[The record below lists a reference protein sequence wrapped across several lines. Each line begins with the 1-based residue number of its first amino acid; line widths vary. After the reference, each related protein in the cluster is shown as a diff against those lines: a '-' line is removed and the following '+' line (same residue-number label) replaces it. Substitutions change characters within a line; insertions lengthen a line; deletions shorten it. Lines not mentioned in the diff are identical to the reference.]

1 MLFFCQKSKNR
12 RICIYFFSNFRLKNH
27 INKTERCKTMIV
39 DNIELDKENIEFNN
53 ALEIITHTQ
62 KTVYLTGK
70 AGTGKTTF
78 LKYLKTTIDK
88 NMVIVAPTGVAAIN
102 AGGQTIHSFFQ
113 ISPSLFVPNDKR
125 LRKAANMGDDDQST
139 IFEHFVYSKE
149 KRKIISNLEILV
161 IDEVSMVRCDLLDVI
176 DRLLRIFRKK
186 EYLPFGGVQVILI
199 GDTFQLPP
207 VLKDEDK
214 EILMPHYESEFFF
227 SSKVIQETQPIY
239 IELKKIY
246 RQKDQRF
253 INLLNKI
260 RNSNLTPEQLKG
272 LNTKYEPSFDFE
284 KYTNCIMLCTHNE
297 KVREINAEKL
307 SRITTS
313 LRRFNANIAGDFP
326 DRNFPTER
334 SLELKIDAQVMFIKN
349 DKDKK
354 YYNGKIGKIIRI
366 EEEKIIVEDELKN
379 EIEVEQ
385 QVWKNIKYTWGEKES
400 KIEEEE
406 MGSFTQFPLK
416 LAWAITV
423 HKSQGLTFEKIIAD
437 LGGAFAAG
445 QVYVALSRCT
455 SFEGLVLASPIPH
468 TAIKTDKRVMA
479 FAKTE
484 TSKAAISKE
493 INEGKADFY
502 YKKVRKAA
510 KNKDFEG
517 LYDNLIEALEYR
529 NDIKTEDFRK
539 HFLFWA
545 KKLTTSKPIQEIK
558 EVKIETKQQLT
569 QEEKQ
574 KIYEEILQEKK
585 PKKINPIKPS
595 ISKETPK
602 KDENNYKRWTIKEE
616 NQLKDL
622 FHLGHTIKEITKIMD
637 RDKDA
642 IISRLHKIQTKKD

>member
-1 MLFFCQKSKNR
+1 
-12 RICIYFFSNFRLKNH
+12 
-27 INKTERCKTMIV
+27 MIV
-39 DNIELDKENIEFNN
+39 DNIKLDQDNVEFNN
-53 ALEIITHTQ
+53 ALEIIKHT
-62 KTVYLTGK
+62 KRTVYLTGK

-88 NMVIVAPTGVAAIN
+88 NMIIVAPTGVAAIN

-125 LRKAANMGDDDQST
+125 LRKSANMGDDDQST

-149 KRKIISNLEILV
+149 KRKIIANLEILV

-176 DRLLRIFRKK
+176 DRLLRIFRKN
-186 EYLPFGGVQVILI
+186 EFVPFGGVQVILI

-207 VLKDEDK
+207 ILKDEDK

-260 RNSNLTPEQLKG
+260 RNSNLTHEQLKG

-284 KYTNCIMLCTHNE
+284 KHTNCIMLCTHNE
-297 KVREINAEKL
+297 KVREINTEKL
-307 SRITTS
+307 SRITTP
-313 LRRFNANIAGDFP
+313 LRKFNATLAGDFP
-326 DRNFPTER
+326 DRNFPTEK

-354 YYNGKIGKIIRI
+354 YYNGKIGKIVRI
-366 EEEKIIVEDELKN
+366 EEEKIIVEDEAKN
-379 EIEVEQ
+379 QIEVEQ
-385 QVWKNIKYTWGEKES
+385 QVWKNIKYTWGEKEG

-406 MGSFTQFPLK
+406 LGSFTQFPLK

-437 LGGAFAAG
+437 LGNAFAAG
-445 QVYVALSRCT
+445 QVYVALSRCI
-455 SFEGLVLASPIPH
+455 SFEGLILASPIPH
-468 TAIKTDKRVMA
+468 KAIKTDKRVMA

-493 INEGKADFY
+493 IDEGKADFF
-502 YKKVRKAA
+502 YKKTRQAA

-517 LYDNLIEALEYR
+517 LYDNLMQALEYR

-545 KKLTTSKPIQEIK
+545 EKLTAPKPVKEKKEI
-558 EVKIETKQQLT
+558 EPKQQLSK
-569 QEEKQ
+569 EEKQ
-574 KIYEEILQEKK
+574 KIYEEILQENKH
-585 PKKINPIKPS
+585 KKIKPTKS
-595 ISKETPK
+595 PTGKEIPK
-602 KDENNYKRWTIKEE
+602 TDEKTYKRWTIKEE

-622 FHLGHTIKEITKIMD
+622 FHLGHTIKEITKIMG

-642 IISRLHKIQTKKD
+642 IISRLHKIEVKK

>member
-1 MLFFCQKSKNR
+1 
-12 RICIYFFSNFRLKNH
+12 
-27 INKTERCKTMIV
+27 MIV
-39 DNIELDKENIEFNN
+39 DNIKLDKDNVEFNN
-53 ALEIITHTQ
+53 ALDLIKHTD
-62 KTVYLTGK
+62 KTVYLTGR

-88 NMVIVAPTGVAAIN
+88 NMVVVAPTGVAAIN

-113 ISPSLFVPNDKR
+113 ISPSLYVPNDKR
-125 LRKAANMGDDDQST
+125 LRKDSKMGDDDKST

-149 KRKIISNLEILV
+149 KRKIITSLEILV

-186 EYLPFGGVQVILI
+186 ETVPFGGVQVLLI

-207 VLKDEDK
+207 VMKEEHK
-214 EILMPHYESEFFF
+214 EILMEHYESEFFF
-227 SSKVIQETQPIY
+227 SSKVIQQVEPIY

-260 RNSNLTPEQLKG
+260 RNSNLTYDQLQG
-272 LNTKYEPSFDFE
+272 LNKKYEPNFDFE

-297 KVREINAEKL
+297 KVSEINSEKL
-307 SRITTS
+307 NRLTTS
-313 LRRFNANIAGDFP
+313 LQKFEAVVEGEFP
-326 DRNFPTER
+326 EKNFPTNKM
-334 SLELKIDAQVMFIKN
+334 LELKIDAQVMFVKN

-354 YYNGKIGKIIRI
+354 YYNGKIGKIVRL
-366 EEEKIIVEDELKN
+366 ENEKIIVEDESKN

-385 QVWKNIKYTWGEKES
+385 QVWKNIKYVWNDEKG

-406 MGSFTQFPLK
+406 LGSFTQFPIK

-437 LGGAFAAG
+437 VGSAFAAG

-455 SFEGLVLASPIPH
+455 SFEGLILSSPIPH
-468 TAIKTDKRVMA
+468 RAIKTDKRVVA

-484 TSKAAISKE
+484 TSKAAISQQ
-493 INEGKADFY
+493 INDGKADFY
-502 YKKVRKAA
+502 YKKARQAA
-510 KNKDFEG
+510 KKKDFEAV
-517 LYDNLIEALEYR
+517 YDNFIEALEYR
-529 NDIKTEDFRK
+529 NDIKTDEFKR

-545 KKLTTSKPIQEIK
+545 KKLTSFEEKKQVKLEP
-558 EVKIETKQQLT
+558 KIEEKPKEQQEDQNENQEVYKT
-569 QEEKQ
+569 IHQKIAPSEKAYSIEEKR
-574 KIYEEILQEKK
+574 KTNEHA
-585 PKKINPIKPS
+585 
-595 ISKETPK
+595 
-602 KDENNYKRWTIKEE
+602 YKRWTIKEE
-616 NQLKDL
+616 QQLKDL
-622 FHLGHTIKEITKIMD
+622 FHLGHTIKEISKIMG

-642 IISRLHKIQTKKD
+642 IISRLHKIELKK

>member
-1 MLFFCQKSKNR
+1 
-12 RICIYFFSNFRLKNH
+12 
-27 INKTERCKTMIV
+27 MIV
-39 DNIELDKENIEFNN
+39 DNIKLDKDNIEFNN
-53 ALEIITHTQ
+53 ALDLIKHTE
-62 KTVYLTGK
+62 KTIYLTGK

-88 NMVIVAPTGVAAIN
+88 RMVIVAPTGVAAIN

-113 ISPSLFVPNDKR
+113 IAPSLYVPNDKR
-125 LRKAANMGDDDQST
+125 LRKAANMGDDDKST

-149 KRKIISNLEILV
+149 KRKIITSLEVLV

-186 EYLPFGGVQVILI
+186 ETVPFGGVQVLLI

-207 VLKDEDK
+207 VMKDEEK
-214 EILMPHYESEFFF
+214 EILMEHYESEFFF
-227 SSKVIQETQPIY
+227 SSKVIQQIEPIY

-260 RNSNLTPEQLKG
+260 RNSNLTYDQLQG
-272 LNTKYEPSFDFE
+272 LNTKYDPKFDFE
-284 KYTNCIMLCTHNE
+284 KHTNCIMLCTHNE
-297 KVREINAEKL
+297 KVKEVNSEKL
-307 SRITTS
+307 TRLTTS
-313 LRRFNANIAGDFP
+313 LQTFEAKIEGEFP
-326 DRNFPTER
+326 DKNFPTNR
-334 SLELKIDAQVMFIKN
+334 NLELKLNAQVMFVKN
-349 DKDKK
+349 DSDKEKK
-354 YYNGKIGKIIRI
+354 YYNGKIGKIIRL
-366 EEEKIIVEDELKN
+366 ESEKIIVEDDFKN

-385 QVWKNIKYTWGEKES
+385 EVWKNIKYVWNDEKG

-406 MGSFTQFPLK
+406 LGSFTQYPIK

-437 LGGAFAAG
+437 VGNAFAAG

-455 SFEGLVLASPIPH
+455 SFEGLILSSPIPH
-468 TAIKTDKRVMA
+468 RAIKTDKRVMK

-484 TSKAAISKE
+484 TSKAAISQQ
-493 INEGKADFY
+493 INDGKADFY
-502 YKKVRKAA
+502 YKKTRQAA

-517 LYDNLIEALEYR
+517 VYDNFINALEFR

-545 KKLTTSKPIQEIK
+545 EQWSFPQERNTNPKDKETEISLPNAEGKKQEFLEKIIDKSLTSEKVQANK
-558 EVKIETKQQLT
+558 EVRKTN
-569 QEEKQ
+569 EK
-574 KIYEEILQEKK
+574 
-585 PKKINPIKPS
+585 P
-595 ISKETPK
+595 
-602 KDENNYKRWTIKEE
+602 YKRWTIKEE
-616 NQLKDL
+616 QKLKDL
-622 FHLGHTIKEITKIMD
+622 FHLGHTIKEITKIIG

-642 IISRLHKIQTKKD
+642 IISRLHKIELRK

>member
-1 MLFFCQKSKNR
+1 
-12 RICIYFFSNFRLKNH
+12 
-27 INKTERCKTMIV
+27 MIV

-53 ALEIITHTQ
+53 ALDIITHTK

-78 LKYLKTTIDK
+78 LKYLKTTVDK

-125 LRKAANMGDDDQST
+125 LRKVANIGDDDQST
-139 IFEHFVYSKE
+139 IFEHFTYSKE
-149 KRKIISNLEILV
+149 KRKIITNLEILV

-186 EYLPFGGVQVILI
+186 EYAPFGGVQVVLI

-207 VLKDEDK
+207 VLKEEDK
-214 EILMPHYESEFFF
+214 ELLMPHYESEFFF

-260 RNSNLTPEQLKG
+260 RNSNLTREQLKG
-272 LNTKYEPSFDFE
+272 LNTKYEPTFDFE
-284 KYTNCIMLCTHNE
+284 NYTNCIMLCTHNE
-297 KVREINAEKL
+297 KVREVNNEKL
-307 SRITTS
+307 SRITTPI
-313 LRRFNANIAGDFP
+313 RKFNAALSGDFP
-326 DRNFPTER
+326 DRNFPTEKN
-334 SLELKIDAQVMFIKN
+334 LEIKIDAQVMFIKN

-366 EEEKIIVEDELKN
+366 EEGKIIVEDESKN

-385 QVWKNIKYTWGEKES
+385 QVWKNIKYTWGEKEG

-406 MGSFTQFPLK
+406 LGSFTQFPLK

-468 TAIKTDKRVMA
+468 RAIKTDKRVMA

-484 TSKAAISKE
+484 TSKAAISEE
-493 INEGKADFY
+493 INAGKADFY
-502 YKKVRKAA
+502 YKKTRQAA
-510 KNKDFEG
+510 KHKDFEG
-517 LYDNLIEALEYR
+517 VYDNFIEALKYR
-529 NDIKTEDFRK
+529 NDTNTEDFRK

-545 KKLTTSKPIQEIK
+545 KKLTSFEDKK
-558 EVKIETKQQLT
+558 EVSTEAKENNKVEKSEINQINNTEKIIPSKLSTLSSGK
-569 QEEKQ
+569 K
-574 KIYEEILQEKK
+574 QEKK
-585 PKKINPIKPS
+585 TN
-595 ISKETPK
+595 
-602 KDENNYKRWTIKEE
+602 ENSHKRWTIKEE
-616 NQLKDL
+616 NRLKDL
-622 FHLGHTIKEITKIMD
+622 FHLGHTIKEITKIMG

-642 IISRLHKIQTKKD
+642 IISRLHKIELKK

>member
-1 MLFFCQKSKNR
+1 
-12 RICIYFFSNFRLKNH
+12 
-27 INKTERCKTMIV
+27 MIV
-39 DNIELDKENIEFNN
+39 DNIKLDKDNIEFNN
-53 ALEIITHTQ
+53 ALDLIKHTE
-62 KTVYLTGK
+62 KTIYLTGK

-88 NMVIVAPTGVAAIN
+88 KMVIVAPTGVAAIN

-113 ISPSLFVPNDKR
+113 IAPSLYVPNDKR
-125 LRKAANMGDDDQST
+125 LRKDSKMGDDDKST

-149 KRKIISNLEILV
+149 KRKIITSLEILV

-186 EYLPFGGVQVILI
+186 ETVPFGGVQVLLI

-207 VLKDEDK
+207 VMKEEHK
-214 EILMPHYESEFFF
+214 EILMEYYESEFFF
-227 SSKVIQETQPIY
+227 SSKVIQQIEPIY

-260 RNSNLTPEQLKG
+260 RNSNLTYDQLQG
-272 LNTKYEPSFDFE
+272 LNKKYDPKFDFE
-284 KYTNCIMLCTHNE
+284 KHTNCIMLCTHNE
-297 KVREINAEKL
+297 KVSEINSEKL
-307 SRITTS
+307 IRLTAPLQKFEAKIE
-313 LRRFNANIAGDFP
+313 GEFP
-326 DRNFPTER
+326 ERNFPTNQ
-334 SLELKIDAQVMFIKN
+334 SLELKLDAQVMFVKN
-349 DKDKK
+349 DSDKEKK
-354 YYNGKIGKIIRI
+354 YYNGKIGKIIRL
-366 EEEKIIVEDELKN
+366 ESEKIIVEDDFKN

-385 QVWKNIKYTWGEKES
+385 EVWKNIKYVWNDEKG

-406 MGSFTQFPLK
+406 LGSFTQFPLK

-437 LGGAFAAG
+437 VGNAFAAG

-455 SFEGLVLASPIPH
+455 SFEGLILASPIPH
-468 TAIKTDKRVMA
+468 RAIKTDKRVMA

-484 TSKAAISKE
+484 TSKAAISQQ
-493 INEGKADFY
+493 INDGKADFY
-502 YKKVRKAA
+502 YKKTRQAA

-517 LYDNLIEALEYR
+517 VYDNFINALEFR
-529 NDIKTEDFRK
+529 NDIKTEEFRT

-545 KKLTTSKPIQEIK
+545 EKLTAPQPIQEK
-558 EVKIETKQQLT
+558 NEVKAESKIEEKKKEQ
-569 QEEKQ
+569 QEEVYPSINQKNTPSQ
-574 KIYEEILQEKK
+574 KINQ
-585 PKKINPIKPS
+585 N
-595 ISKETPK
+595 KETQQ
-602 KDENNYKRWTIKEE
+602 NYKRWTIKEE
-616 NQLKDL
+616 QKLKDL

-642 IISRLHKIQTKKD
+642 IISRLHKIELKK

>member
-1 MLFFCQKSKNR
+1 
-12 RICIYFFSNFRLKNH
+12 
-27 INKTERCKTMIV
+27 MIV
-39 DNIELDKENIEFNN
+39 DNIELDRENIEFNN
-53 ALEIITHTQ
+53 ALDLIKHTE
-62 KTVYLTGK
+62 KTIYLTGK

-78 LKYLKTTIDK
+78 LKYLKTTINK

-113 ISPSLFVPNDKR
+113 IAPSLYVPNDKR
-125 LRKAANMGDDDQST
+125 LRKDSKMGDEDKST

-149 KRKIISNLEILV
+149 KRKIITSLEILV

-186 EYLPFGGVQVILI
+186 ETVPFGGVQVLLI

-207 VLKDEDK
+207 VMKDEHK
-214 EILMPHYESEFFF
+214 EILMEYYESEFFF
-227 SSKVIQETQPIY
+227 SSKVIQQIEPIY

-260 RNSNLTPEQLKG
+260 RNSNLTYDQLQG
-272 LNTKYEPSFDFE
+272 LNTKYEPNFDFE

-297 KVREINAEKL
+297 KVSEINAEKL
-307 SRITTS
+307 ARLTTS
-313 LRRFNANIAGDFP
+313 LQTFNATVEEEFP
-326 DRNFPTER
+326 DKNFPTNR
-334 SLELKIDAQVMFIKN
+334 NLELKINAQVMFVKN

-354 YYNGKIGKIIRI
+354 YYNGKIGKIIRV
-366 EEEKIIVEDELKN
+366 EGEKIIVEDEAKN
-379 EIEVEQ
+379 QIEVEQ
-385 QVWKNIKYTWGEKES
+385 QVWKNIKYKWNDEKG

-406 MGSFTQFPLK
+406 LGSFTQYPIK

-437 LGGAFAAG
+437 VGNAFAAG

-468 TAIKTDKRVMA
+468 RAIKTDKRVMA

-484 TSKAAISKE
+484 TSKAAISQE
-493 INEGKADFY
+493 INDGKADFY
-502 YKKVRKAA
+502 YKKTRQAA

-517 LYDNLIEALEYR
+517 VYDNFIQALDYR

-545 KKLTTSKPIQEIK
+545 EKLTAPQPIQEKKEVKVKPIQEK
-558 EVKIETKQQLT
+558 KKREQEVH
-569 QEEKQ
+569 Q
-574 KIYEEILQEKK
+574 KIK
-585 PKKINPIKPS
+585 PKKIVPVKLS
-595 ISKETPK
+595 TTKEVK
-602 KDENNYKRWTIKEE
+602 KTKENTYKRWTIKEE
-616 NQLKDL
+616 AQLKDL
-622 FHLGHTIKEITKIMD
+622 FHLGHTIKEITKIMG

-642 IISRLHKIQTKKD
+642 IISRLHKIDLKK

>member
-1 MLFFCQKSKNR
+1 
-12 RICIYFFSNFRLKNH
+12 
-27 INKTERCKTMIV
+27 MIV

-53 ALEIITHTQ
+53 ALDLIKHTE

-78 LKYLKTTIDK
+78 LKYLKTTINK

-113 ISPSLFVPNDKR
+113 IAPSLYVPNDKR
-125 LRKAANMGDDDQST
+125 LRISANMGDDDKST

-149 KRKIISNLEILV
+149 KRKIITSLEILV

-186 EYLPFGGVQVILI
+186 ETVPFGGVQVLLI

-207 VLKDEDK
+207 VMKDEHK
-214 EILMPHYESEFFF
+214 EILMEHYESEFFF

-260 RNSNLTPEQLKG
+260 RNSNLTYDQLQG

-297 KVREINAEKL
+297 KVTEINAEKL
-307 SRITTS
+307 ARLTTS
-313 LRRFNANIAGDFP
+313 LQTFKATLEGEFP
-326 DRNFPTER
+326 DKNFPTEKN
-334 SLELKIDAQVMFIKN
+334 LELKIDAQVMFVKN

-354 YYNGKIGKIIRI
+354 YYNGKIGKIIRV
-366 EEEKIIVEDELKN
+366 EGEKIIVEDESKTQ
-379 EIEVEQ
+379 IEVEQ
-385 QVWKNIKYTWGEKES
+385 QVWKNIRYKWNDEKG

-406 MGSFTQFPLK
+406 LGSFTQYPIK

-437 LGGAFAAG
+437 VGSAFAAG

-468 TAIKTDKRVMA
+468 RAIKTDKRVMA

-484 TSKAAISKE
+484 TSKAAISQE
-493 INEGKADFY
+493 INDGKADFY
-502 YKKVRKAA
+502 YKKTRQAA
-510 KNKDFEG
+510 KKKDFEG
-517 LYDNLIEALEYR
+517 VYDNFIQALEYR

-545 KKLTTSKPIQEIK
+545 ERWSSPKEKFEIKNEVKLEPKQEEKPKELQEVHQKINPKKIISIKPSPIK
-558 EVKIETKQQLT
+558 EVKKT
-569 QEEKQ
+569 
-574 KIYEEILQEKK
+574 
-585 PKKINPIKPS
+585 N
-595 ISKETPK
+595 
-602 KDENNYKRWTIKEE
+602 ENTYKRWTIKEE
-616 NQLKDL
+616 AQLKDL
-622 FHLGHTIKEITKIMD
+622 FHLGHTVQEISKIMN

-642 IISRLHKIQTKKD
+642 IISRLHKIELKK